1 VIALGVGG
9 TAFYLICAFFGL
21 AILGMAVNEW
31 RHLDAADY
39 QRLSAAALLVVV
51 GRLVG
56 SLLLLTGWA
65 QAIACQEG
73 LLEVV
78 TIALFAWAFLY
89 RTFPPGK
96 GSRIYLIA
104 VTLIVAGSLAWCM
117 FVSTSIIPAQSPWPL
132 LLLLLNGFALL
143 QWWRHPRQF
152 STWLAFA
159 FAASLVSAV
168 LWLLGQAQLAQLSHL
183 AALALFTIV
192 TYLLITDDLKA
203 YGTEL
208 QTVSAVT
215 LQQTRDM
222 ALLLEVSQ
230 TIAGSLDLSTVLERV
245 SESVARTVNAD
256 WAYLLLQSEGN
267 DDELYVAARFG
278 WWGSRWMQD
287 PRVNKRVTVRC
298 SEFSLLNHAVLRR
311 RQVLAN
317 NREDYEQFDRMHAR
331 LARPQSGPTLIQPI
345 YHQDRTL
352 GVMLMG
358 HIGRQRIFSEADGK
372 MCRALMGQIAAAID
386 NAHLYQ
392 NMDEQAREL
401 AKLLRIR
408 EEEATQRQAIL
419 ESIADGVIVAGQG
432 GEVVLVNAAA
442 ERILNTS
449 KEQLLGKTIK
459 RLYAELLIA
468 TGRKT
473 GKQAIF
479 EWGDRLVRGSLA
491 PVRMPNGKLLGYVA
505 VFRDVTL
512 ERQAEKAKS
521 RFVTTISH
529 ELRTPLTA
537 IKGYTELMAAGAAG
551 AMNAQQR
558 EFLQVVDG
566 NTERMVSL
574 VNNLIAVT
582 ELDRGMI
589 EIDARPVDMGGVIT
603 EAVQAI
609 RPEAAKRRLDITVD
623 TPSDLPPVQ
632 GDASRLRQIMDNLL
646 DNAIRY
652 TPASGRI
659 TVWATPVELDSA
671 AGGAKQF
678 VVVNIRDTGV
688 GIPPEEHD
696 RIFERFHRVENPL
709 STEAGGSGMG
719 LAIVKSLVEAHGG
732 RIWVDSKLG
741 QGSSF
746 SFVIPTPAHRTRS

>member
-1 VIALGVGG
+1 MITLGIGG

-39 QRLSAAALLVVV
+39 QRLAAAALLVVI
-51 GRLVG
+51 GRLAG

-65 QAIACQEG
+65 QAIACLEG
-73 LLEVV
+73 LLEAA
-78 TIALFAWAFLY
+78 TIALLAWAFLY
-89 RTFPPGK
+89 RTFPSVR

-104 VTLIVAGSLAWCM
+104 VTLAAGGSLAWCM
-117 FVSTSIIPAQSPWPL
+117 LISSGTVPAQSPWPL

-143 QWWRHPRQF
+143 QWWRHHAQF
-152 STWLAFA
+152 STWLATA
-159 FAASLVSAV
+159 FAVSLVSAL
-168 LWLLGQAQLAQLSHL
+168 LWLLGQSQIAQLLHL
-183 AALALFTIV
+183 AALALFAIV
-192 TYLLITDDLKA
+192 TYLLITEDLKE

-208 QTVSAVT
+208 QTVSAMT

-256 WAYLLLQSEGN
+256 WAYLLLQSESS
-267 DDELYVAARFG
+267 DDEMYIAARFG

-287 PRVNKRVTVRC
+287 PRVNKRVTVSC
-298 SEFSLLNHAVLRR
+298 SEFSLLQHAVLRR

-317 NREDYEQFDRMHAR
+317 SREDYEQFDRMHAR

-345 YHQDRTL
+345 YHQNRTL

-358 HIGRQRIFSEADGK
+358 HIGRQRIFTEADGK

-392 NMDEQAREL
+392 NIDEQAREL
-401 AKLLRIR
+401 ARLLRIR

-419 ESIADGVIVAGQG
+419 ESIADGVIVAGKG

-449 KEQLLGKTIK
+449 QEQLLGKTIK

-491 PVRMPNGKLLGYVA
+491 PVRMPEGQLLGYVA
-505 VFRDVTL
+505 VFRDVTR
-512 ERQAEKAKS
+512 ERQAEQAKS

-537 IKGYTELMAAGAAG
+537 IKGYVDLMAAGAAG
-551 AMNAQQR
+551 EMNLQQR

-566 NTERMVSL
+566 NTERMVGL
-574 VNNLIAVT
+574 VNNLIAVS
-582 ELDRGMI
+582 ELDRGTI
-589 EIDARPVDMGGVIT
+589 EIDAAPVDMKSIIL
-603 EAVQAI
+603 EAVQAV
-609 RPEAAKRRLDITVD
+609 RSDAAEHRLDIAVD
-623 TPSDLPPVQ
+623 VPSELGPAY
-632 GDASRLRQIMDNLL
+632 GDPARLRQIMDNLL

-659 TVWATPVELDSA
+659 MVWATEVEPED
-671 AGGAKQF
+671 GGTRTKKF
-678 VVVNIRDTGV
+678 VVVNVRDTGV
-688 GIPPEEHD
+688 GIPPEEHS
-696 RIFERFHRVENPL
+696 RIFERFYRVENPL

-732 RIWVDSKLG
+732 RIWVESELG

-746 SFVIPTPAHRTRS
+746 SFVIPAQDPRPLS